1 MNKQFQEAFNIVKS
15 RRVANELARKTT
27 MTTLRGDDEFK
38 NIESERDT
46 LGFEIARLMSLNAD
60 VGSLNKQYDA
70 LNAKLI
76 ARVKQLGYTENDLQN
91 HYVCERC
98 KDIGMV
104 GGENCTCVK
113 QLVFD
118 MLSGNCVGRVTDI
131 DNYDA
136 IDMNFYPAEY
146 RSDMQKR
153 LKWFKK
159 YSASFPNNEYKYLV
173 LSGKVG
179 TGKSFT
185 LSVLANELMRK
196 GLSVLMLNSQQINRI
211 FLKYHLAPVEQKE
224 DIFAPLVDCDLL
236 IIDDLGTENIM
247 NNVTVNYL
255 YELIAS
261 RDQSPIAVTTN
272 LGSEQILA
280 RYGQRIYSRLFQRGK
295 CLAINFDGVDLR
307 MQ

>member
-1 MNKQFQEAFNIVKS
+1 MNKQFQEAFNIVRA
-15 RRVANELARKTT
+15 RRVANELKRKTT
-27 MTTLRGDDEFK
+27 MATLRGDDEFK
-38 NIESERDT
+38 IVESDRDT
-46 LGFEIARLMSLNAD
+46 LGFEIARLMSLNAN
-60 VGSLNKQYDA
+60 VGILNEQYDA

-76 ARVKQLGYTENDLQN
+76 ARVKALGYSEDDLEN
-91 HYVCERC
+91 HYVCQHC

-131 DNYDA
+131 DNFDA

-146 RSDMQKR
+146 KNDMAKR

-159 YSASFPNNEYKYLV
+159 YAENFPHIEYKYLV
-173 LSGKVG
+173 LSGRVG

-196 GLSVLMLNSQQINRI
+196 GLSVLMLNSQQLNRL
-211 FLKYHLAPVEQKE
+211 FLKYHLASVEQKE

-261 RDQSPIAVTTN
+261 REQSPIAVTTN